1 MTASKANKLT
11 KTQRSQVRALMAKMD
26 RRGFGQFDIQD
37 ALLKE
42 GFDLSQPMI
51 SVYLKKI
58 REDYKRQEVEDRAA
72 KVRAKLEEYRDIR
85 REAWL
90 AYDRSQKDTFKE
102 QSEYAVVEDE
112 GLEGS
117 EQRIKRI
124 VTIEGR
130 LPENAYLT
138 TIMNTLKA
146 ERELLGLDET
156 KDRTI
161 TLEQALEL
169 VRAFKEAAKDV
180 LGQHPDLLRALQQRT
195 IQIVPVPI
203 ESKPSE
209 LQSRE

>member
-11 KTQRSQVRALMAKMD
+11 KTQRSQVRALIAKMD

-102 QSEYAVVEDE
+102 QSEYAISEDE

>member
-11 KTQRSQVRALMAKMD
+11 QTQRGQVRALIAKMD
-26 RRGFGQFDIQD
+26 RRGFGQFDIKD
-37 ALLKE
+37 ALLRE

-90 AYDRSQKDTFKE
+90 AYDLSQKDTFKE
-102 QSEYAVVEDE
+102 QSEYAISEDE

>member
-1 MTASKANKLT
+1 
-11 KTQRSQVRALMAKMD
+11 MD

-102 QSEYAVVEDE
+102 QSEYAISEDE

>member
-11 KTQRSQVRALMAKMD
+11 KTQRSQVRALIAKMD
-26 RRGFGQFDIQD
+26 RRGFGQFDIKD
-37 ALLKE
+37 ALLRE

-112 GLEGS
+112 GLECS

-130 LPENAYLT
+130 LPENTYLT

-209 LQSRE
+209 LQSRD

>member
-11 KTQRSQVRALMAKMD
+11 KTQRSQVRALIAKMD

-102 QSEYAVVEDE
+102 QSEYAISEDE

-203 ESKPSE
+203 ESKPETVNSHV
-209 LQSRE
+209 